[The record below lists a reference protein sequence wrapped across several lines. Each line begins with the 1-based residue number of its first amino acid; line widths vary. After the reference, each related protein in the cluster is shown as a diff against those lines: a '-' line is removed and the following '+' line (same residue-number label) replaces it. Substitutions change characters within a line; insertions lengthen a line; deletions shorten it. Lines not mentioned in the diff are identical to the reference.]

1 MILFGPTI
9 LKKNGIL
16 QVCVSV
22 CVCVCTRAHRYEMGD
37 QGPLGQSK
45 ESWERRREN
54 FKTERRKEKGGNRGL
69 SSAFCHRQ
77 SLDLAAFGSRTKFI
91 CLGLESAPS
100 LNISS

>member
-22 CVCVCTRAHRYEMGD
+22 CVCTHAHRYEMGD

-45 ESWERRREN
+45 ESWKRRREN
-54 FKTERRKEKGGNRGL
+54 FKTERRKEKGGNGGL
-69 SSAFCHRQ
+69 SSAFCYRQ
-77 SLDLAAFGSRTKFI
+77 SPDLAALGSRTKFI